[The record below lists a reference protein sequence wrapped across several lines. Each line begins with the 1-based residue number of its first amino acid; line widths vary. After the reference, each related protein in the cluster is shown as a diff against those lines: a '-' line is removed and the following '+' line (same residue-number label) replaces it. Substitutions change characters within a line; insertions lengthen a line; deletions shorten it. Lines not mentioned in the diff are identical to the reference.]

1 MMTSRILQ
9 FADFQKYKNINI
21 VKVRIIF
28 PSYKRKIIN
37 YILKA
42 KTRKNTFLVEA
53 NLKSDLK

>member
-37 YILKA
+37 YILNA
-42 KTRKNTFLVEA
+42 KTTKNTFLVEA